1 MAEDIFDVIIVGGGI
16 AGCTAACRLAQEGLG
31 VLLVERGN
39 SIGNKNMTGGRLYTH
54 SLKKIIPGLAVQ
66 APLERR
72 IVVERYTYQEDGS
85 QRTSERK
92 EPALSFGEESYSVL
106 GAVFDKWLGDRAE
119 EEGAMVVTG
128 IRVDDLLVRDGRVC
142 GVIAGDDEM
151 EAKAVILADGVN
163 SLLAQKI
170 GLKAELRK
178 EETEVGAKEVLA
190 MGPEVINERFG
201 LNEGEG
207 LQWIFEGESCFG
219 QKGTGFL
226 YTNRDSVSIGILTG
240 VCEIGVSGPA
250 VTDLIDRL
258 KENPAVKPYLEGAK
272 LTEYS
277 AHLLTKGDSSSL
289 SKLSGDGVLVIGDA
303 AGMVVNRGYLV
314 RGMDLAVESAL
325 LAAEAIIKANEL
337 DDFSE
342 GQLKSYE
349 DNVRQSFIVQ
359 DMDREE
365 PFDEVLEK
373 IFG

>member
-31 VLLVERGN
+31 VLLIERGN

-54 SLKKIIPGLAVQ
+54 SLQKIIPDIADQ
-66 APLERR
+66 APVERK

-85 QRTSERK
+85 QTTREQK
-92 EPALSFGEESYSVL
+92 EPELSYEGESYSVL
-106 GAVFDKWLGDRAE
+106 GAVFDKWLGERAE

-142 GVIAGDDEM
+142 GVIAGEDEM

-163 SLLAQKI
+163 SLLAQKL
-170 GLKAELRK
+170 GMKAELNK

-190 MGPEVINERFG
+190 MDSAVIEERFG
-201 LNEGEG
+201 LNPGEG
-207 LQWIFEGESCFG
+207 LQWIFEGQSCFG

-226 YTNRDSVSIGILTG
+226 YTNKDSISIGILTG
-240 VCEIGVSGPA
+240 ADEISATGQA
-250 VTDLIDRL
+250 VTELVDRL
-258 KENPAVKPYLEGAK
+258 KENPAIQPYLEGAK

-277 AHLLTKGDSSSL
+277 AHLLTRGNSSL
-289 SKLSGDGVLVIGDA
+289 SKLSGNGVLVVGDA

-325 LAAEAIIKANEL
+325 LAAETIIKANEL
-337 DDFSE
+337 DDFGE
-342 GQLKSYE
+342 EQLSSYDE
-349 DNVRQSFIVQ
+349 SVRKSFIVQ

-365 PFDEVLEK
+365 PYDAKLDK